1 MHCLENMLLIL
12 AQRVRAGKDSPGV
25 LALSVEM
32 LANASHWYTPPLN
45 DVLDRIND
53 EWMQGR

>member
-1 MHCLENMLLIL
+1 MHSLENMLLIL

-25 LALSVEM
+25 LALSLEM
-32 LANASHWYTPPLN
+32 LAAASHRYTPPAD
-45 DVLDRIND
+45 DVLGKIND

>member
-1 MHCLENMLLIL
+1 
-12 AQRVRAGKDSPGV
+12 V

-32 LANASHWYTPPLN
+32 LANASHWYTPPPD